1 QIEDVRRHDARV
13 NTGAARGRRGDTD
26 IELHQT
32 ALFRVVRHGIRTDG
46 VFFVN
51 RFQVEE
57 AETFPVTAVFRLNI
71 EIREVDFVR
80 RAFQLYVTTGTEV
93 NVFAFRQLQG
103 QFFNKGG
110 NVRVGNHGGFPL
122 LNAEHL
128 FRNFD
133 DHILL
138 HRHLTGQTPAFT
150 GIAFGEVRFFGR
162 QHRAT
167 AFKYLTLTLR
177 RSEEHTSE

>member
-1 QIEDVRRHDARV
+1 TCTTTDKYHFGIGITGKEFTERTVYSHLVTRLQIEDVRRHDARV
-13 NTGAARGRRGDTD
+13 NAGAARGRRGDTD

-32 ALFRVVRHGIRTDG
+32 ALFRIVRHGIRTDG

-80 RAFQLYVTTGTEV
+80 RACHLYVTTGTEV

-103 QFFNKGG
+103 QSFNKGG
-110 NVRVGNHGGFPL
+110 NVRVGNHGGFPF

-133 DHILL
+133 DHVLL
-138 HRHLTGQTPAFT
+138 HRHLTGQT
-150 GIAFGEVRFFGR
+150 
-162 QHRAT
+162 
-167 AFKYLTLTLR
+167 
-177 RSEEHTSE
+177 